1 MSETNQNNRA
11 SGWSYFR
18 DRSVVVTGASSGI
31 GRDVALT
38 FARMGAQVAL
48 LARRKARLEEAADQI
63 SASGGRAIA
72 LSCDV
77 TRRPDVQGAIEEAN
91 RTFGRIDLLVNS
103 AGLLIPDTLDDMRPE
118 DLERMMQVNLYG
130 TVHAIQAALPIM
142 KQQRGGRIIN
152 IGSLAGRRG
161 ISPLAGYSASK
172 FALVGL
178 TEALR
183 IETLGTGVWVSLV
196 MPAVINTPMSQE
208 ARYNKLLRGV
218 PSMLALPA
226 RLVTWAVIAAAALG
240 LPEVDVPPGAGIA
253 EKVASL
259 FPTATDAFLSVGTRL
274 VQRIGD
280 TFGKREAPPKEA
292 APERVARAGRRGEA
306 SQTAVQ

>member
-11 SGWSYFR
+11 SGWGYFR
-18 DRSVVVTGASSGI
+18 DRSVVVAGASSGI
-31 GRDVALT
+31 GRDIALT

-48 LARRKARLEEAADQI
+48 VARRKARLEEAADQI

-91 RTFGRIDLLVNS
+91 RTFGRIDILVNS
-103 AGLLIPDTLDDMRPE
+103 AGLLIPDTIEDMRSE

-130 TVHAIQAALPIM
+130 TVHAIQAALPLM
-142 KQQRGGRIIN
+142 KQQGSGRIIN

-161 ISPLAGYSASK
+161 ISPLGGYAASK

-196 MPAVINTPMSQE
+196 MPAVIDTPMSQE
-208 ARYNKLLRGV
+208 ARYNKLLRGF
-218 PSMLALPA
+218 PSMLALPV

-240 LPEVDVPPGAGIA
+240 LAEVDVPPGSGIA
-253 EKVASL
+253 EKLAAL
-259 FPTATDAFLSVGTRL
+259 FPAASDVFLGVGTRL
-274 VQRIGD
+274 LQRLGD
-280 TFGKREAPPKEA
+280 TFGKRETAPKEVP
-292 APERVARAGRRGEA
+292 PERSAGRTRRGEA
-306 SQTAVQ
+306 SQSAVQ